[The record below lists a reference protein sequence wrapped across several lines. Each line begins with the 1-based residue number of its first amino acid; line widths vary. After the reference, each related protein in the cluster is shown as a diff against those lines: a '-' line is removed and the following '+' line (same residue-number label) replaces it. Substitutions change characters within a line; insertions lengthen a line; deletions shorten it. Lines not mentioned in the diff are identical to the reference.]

1 MKFVKFV
8 DVKYIDKNTEEEVN
22 TIQALFEDA
31 PKGAML
37 SSQVLRARDWL
48 TDDALAMYEAGE
60 IVALTKAIEKS
71 VKTLKIVIG
80 DDGYGKLVAQ

>member
-22 TIQALFEDA
+22 TIQALFVDA

-37 SSQVLRARDWL
+37 SSEVLRARDWL
-48 TDDALAMYEAGE
+48 TDEALAMYEAGE
-60 IVALTKAIEKS
+60 IEALTKAIEKS
-71 VKTLKIVIG
+71 IKTRKIVIG